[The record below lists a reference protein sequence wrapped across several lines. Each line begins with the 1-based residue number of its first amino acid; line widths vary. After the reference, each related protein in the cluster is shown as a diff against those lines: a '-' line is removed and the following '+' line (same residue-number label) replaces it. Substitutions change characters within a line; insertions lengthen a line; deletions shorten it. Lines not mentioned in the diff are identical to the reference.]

1 MLTNALGAI
10 VNNLFQENFDTT
22 FIENEKNYQNINYF
36 FFLKNIFFKWIINY
50 YPMSIR

>member
-1 MLTNALGAI
+1 MLTNPLRAI

-36 FFLKNIFFKWIINY
+36 FFLKTFSLNGLLTIAL
-50 YPMSIR
+50 